1 MIQRIQTLYIFGGA
15 LSVLI
20 GSVFFPYFECDNP
33 SVNLYIFDQ
42 YPGALW
48 LLLFLG
54 FSVLAI
60 LKFKNRK
67 KQLYYINGNIL
78 GIIFLIV
85 FVYSYYFY
93 LDFFLHLKLY
103 VVNSIFTISLS
114 IGLFSFLLARRAIQK
129 DEDLINSINR
139 IR

>member
-1 MIQRIQTLYIFGGA
+1 MIQRIQTLYILGGS

-20 GSVFFPYFECDNP
+20 GSFFFPYVECDNS
-33 SVNLYIFDQ
+33 SVNVYIFDQ
-42 YPGALW
+42 YLGFFW
-48 LLLFLG
+48 VLLFLV

-93 LDFFLHLKLY
+93 LDFFLNLKLY
-103 VVNSIFTISLS
+103 VVNSIFTIFLS

>member
-20 GSVFFPYFECDNP
+20 ASFFFPYVECDNP
-33 SVNLYIFDQ
+33 EVNMYIFEQ
-42 YPGALW
+42 YLGAFW
-48 LLLFLG
+48 LFLFLA
-54 FSVLAI
+54 FSVLSI

-78 GIIFLIV
+78 GIIFLIISL
-85 FVYSYYFY
+85 YSYYFY
-93 LDFFLHLKLY
+93 LDFFLDLQLY
-103 VVNSIFTISLS
+103 VVNSIFTISLL

>member
-60 LKFKNRK
+60 LKFRNRQ